1 MLKIIFLFL
10 FITNSLEQGKS
21 NVYMTKTIS
30 SSNMVK
36 MFKLLNIT
44 LGNNIGL
51 KVHSG
56 EEGGKYF
63 LTPDFLE
70 EIYNYTKGTY
80 IECNAAYNGSRHTT
94 ELHDKLLA
102 KHGWTKNNRRFVIMD
117 RNPSEDFNITIND
130 SVMINE
136 NILGGGIK
144 QFDSCIVLAHLKG
157 HSMGGF
163 GGALKQLSIG
173 FASQRGKTWIHT
185 GGNTTEWE
193 KMDYHLAN
201 EENFTAAMGD
211 AASSVV
217 EYFRNK
223 KGIAFINVMS
233 NISLL
238 CDCAGGDAPEPKIND
253 IGILASTDPVALD
266 RACVDLIKKSHDVGR
281 NDWINQLNKLK
292 GENTI
297 DVAEAHG
304 IGTQKYNLILI
315 DPDNEEEEEDEGE
328 TGKQSK
334 ATLIAI
340 VVCVVVGVSI
350 FVSIFVYLILRS
362 KPNTKYQEDFHL
374 TQKMNE

>member
-1 MLKIIFLFL
+1 
-10 FITNSLEQGKS
+10 
-21 NVYMTKTIS
+21 
-30 SSNMVK
+30 
-36 MFKLLNIT
+36 MFKLLNVT
-44 LGNNIGL
+44 LGENIGL

-63 LTPDFLE
+63 LTPDFLD
-70 EIYNYTKGTY
+70 EIYKYTNGTY
-80 IECNAAYNGSRHTT
+80 IECNAAYEGSRHTT
-94 ELHDKLLA
+94 ALHDELLK

-117 RNPSEDFNITIND
+117 RDPSEDYTIPIKNPK
-130 SVMINE
+130 MIEE

-157 HSMGGF
+157 HPMGGF

-185 GGNTTEWE
+185 AGNITDWE
-193 KMDYHLAN
+193 KMDNYTAN

-217 EYFRNK
+217 KYFRNR

-233 NISLL
+233 NISLW
-238 CDCAGGDAPEPKIND
+238 CDCAGGQAPEPKISD

-266 RACVDLIKKSHDVGR
+266 RACVDLIKKLHGEGR
-281 NDWINQLNKLK
+281 DEWVKQLDSLK

-297 DVAEAHG
+297 SVAEDHG
-304 IGTQKYNLILI
+304 IGTQQYNLILI
-315 DPDNEEEEEDEGE
+315 DPENDEGE
-328 TGKQSK
+328 GEAGKQSK
-334 ATLIAI
+334 ATLIVI
-340 VVCVVVGVSI
+340 VVCVVIGVAI
-350 FVSIFVYLILRS
+350 FVSIFVFLILRT
-362 KPNTKYQEDFHL
+362 KPNSKYQEDFHL

>member
-10 FITNSLEQGKS
+10 FISNSLEQTRS

-30 SSNMVK
+30 PSNMVK

-44 LGNNIGL
+44 LGKNIGL

-70 EIYNYTKGTY
+70 EIYNYTNGTY
-80 IECNAAYNGSRHTT
+80 IECNAAYEGSRHTT
-94 ELHDKLLA
+94 ALHEELLK

-117 RNPSEDFNITIND
+117 RDPSEDYTIPVKNPKIID
-130 SVMINE
+130 T
-136 NILGGGIK
+136 NILGGGIQ

-157 HSMGGF
+157 HPMGGF

-185 GGNTTEWE
+185 GGNITDWE
-193 KMDYHLAN
+193 RMDNFTASA
-201 EENFTAAMGD
+201 ENFTAAMGD

-217 EYFRNK
+217 KYFRNR

-233 NISLL
+233 NISLW
-238 CDCAGGDAPEPKIND
+238 CDCAGGLAPVPNISD

-281 NDWINQLNKLK
+281 DIWVNQLNELK

-304 IGTQKYNLILI
+304 IGTQQYNLILI
-315 DPDNEEEEEDEGE
+315 DPENDEGEGEGE

-334 ATLIAI
+334 ATLIVI
-340 VVCVVVGVSI
+340 VVCVVVGVAI
-350 FVSIFVYLILRS
+350 FVSIFVFLILRT

>member
-10 FITNSLEQGKS
+10 FISNSLEQTRS

-30 SSNMVK
+30 PSNMVK

-44 LGNNIGL
+44 LGKNIGL

-70 EIYNYTKGTY
+70 EIYNYTNGTY
-80 IECNAAYNGSRHTT
+80 IECNAAYEGSRHTT
-94 ELHDKLLA
+94 ALHEELLK

-117 RNPSEDFNITIND
+117 RDPSEDYTIPVKNPKIID
-130 SVMINE
+130 T
-136 NILGGGIK
+136 NILGGGIQ

-157 HSMGGF
+157 HPMGGF

-185 GGNTTEWE
+185 GGNITDWE
-193 KMDYHLAN
+193 RMDNFTASA
-201 EENFTAAMGD
+201 ENFTAAMGD

-217 EYFRNK
+217 KYFRNR

-233 NISLL
+233 NISLW
-238 CDCAGGDAPEPKIND
+238 CDCAGGLAPVPNISD

-281 NDWINQLNKLK
+281 DIWVNQLNELK

-304 IGTQKYNLILI
+304 IGTQQYNLILI
-315 DPDNEEEEEDEGE
+315 DPENDDGEGEEE

-334 ATLIAI
+334 ATLIVI
-340 VVCVVVGVSI
+340 VVCVVLGVAI
-350 FVSIFVYLILRS
+350 FVSIFVFLILRT
-362 KPNTKYQEDFHL
+362 KPNTKYQEDFHI